1 MSPLCISL
9 WSTDVVVIT
18 HRYSVAKAMCGR
30 SGQNGAL
37 PFWSFCHG
45 NKAVYLIW
53 LYEEESDEELHV
65 LSRELPRHIAMDS
78 AELDFG
84 GGGGSSGG
92 SGGSGGGS
100 SGGGSGGS
108 GSGGGSGGSGS
119 GGGSGGS
126 GSSIKSRVKSGDSGD
141 DEDEEDNGSRSSGSY
156 RTPASKSR

>member
-1 MSPLCISL
+1 
-9 WSTDVVVIT
+9 
-18 HRYSVAKAMCGR
+18 MCGR

-78 AELDFG
+78 AEFDFG
-84 GGGGSSGG
+84 SGGGN